1 MATNAASDIHQTLVN
16 ELEAASRKE
25 QHLRRQEATIKPQI
39 DAAKEAIKHHSIPVD
54 PIGEHSDAEFELHR
68 LKEAHAALKSQLED
82 IEDEN
87 RQKVEPEMKGLHREE
102 VALNK
107 EKDATLK
114 ELAKE
119 THRLQQLEDLVKASI
134 SKRVEAEGDSK
145 DRRIELT
152 KGNGEPKAIAKEIKD
167 MEKQNATLKKDIKQ
181 LEERIVNE
189 QFNIDSAIRQR
200 KDVDASR
207 RLIGRDMEVAKDES
221 DKTSR
226 EFHSVEE
233 KIDLLKAQYHSLA
246 TKRLEAE
253 IALKKIN
260 ESIRYA
266 KTVAALENKH
276 LEYDKR
282 LFVKKRL
289 ASDKA
294 KNIVPQMQS
303 NCQDSQASL
312 STYEKQSLQNQAI
325 LGEKKEKLHKQ
336 RLALMRNQS
345 IGNDMQKEL
354 LTSIGGV
361 EEKEMQIEKERAEE
375 KKLGKIIAVIQ
386 TQCNLVRKKASH
398 LLESID
404 DTKEKVQI
412 QNLTAQN
419 IEKMYLDTNKRRKE
433 FSALYEALK
442 SKQDSCTKIIQAS
455 EKTTSDLKSKV
466 ETLEMKL
473 DQAKRESSEKSAIL
487 SKEYNSHES
496 SVAHRAN
503 LQAETKRIKSLLRE
517 KNFLLERQCVQL
529 QKLDSRAITLEREIH
544 TSQEQNR
551 KASAAQRL
559 MEDQLND
566 RDKELSRSSERSS
579 LYRDTLEQSEAAI
592 KERKDYIRAQ
602 TLQCADLRRKVEAT
616 KRTMPDAQ
624 LYHDRISSLESD
636 ILIERKNIEQL
647 SLDLEDPNIRHS
659 TGTHACSNRATP
671 LEGEDLETDQLVAQI
686 NVLENRLHISQNTLL
701 EKEVELETLSLRC
714 REIEE
719 QQAKNKE
726 QVKPLIQD
734 LTTCRGRTSE
744 LSRTLISLMSEL
756 RMYQQSNI
764 ALSEDKANR
773 ERALATSK
781 TAPAENGVSP
791 SEEARRM
798 PQSKDLQENNDATS
812 LDGSITST
820 LGRPNAY
827 VPVSGGNAIPFG
839 GAHGPFQPYSAASGG
854 MRHYRA
860 PRVLTIEEI
869 EQQTNEVCA

>member
-1 MATNAASDIHQTLVN
+1 MATTTASDIHQTLTN
-16 ELEAASRKE
+16 ELEAASCKE
-25 QHLRRQEATIKPQI
+25 QHLRRQEATIKAQI
-39 DAAKEAIKHHSIPVD
+39 DGAKEAIKHDLIHTQVQSSTVDSIEGD
-54 PIGEHSDAEFELHR
+54 GDAEFELHR
-68 LKEAHAALKSQLED
+68 LKETHAALKSQLED

-87 RQKVEPEMKGLHREE
+87 RQMVDPEMKRLHRQE

-107 EKDATLK
+107 ENDATLK

-134 SKRVEAEGDSK
+134 SERVEAEGKSK

-152 KGNGEPKAIAKEIKD
+152 KGNDEPKAVAKQIKD
-167 MEKQNATLKKDIKQ
+167 TEKQSARLRKDMKQ

-189 QFNIDSAIRQR
+189 EFNIDNAIRQR

-207 RLIGRDMEVAKDES
+207 RLIGGDIEASTDETDAKE
-221 DKTSR
+221 R
-226 EFHSVEE
+226 EFHNLEE
-233 KIDLLKAQYHSLA
+233 KVDLLKAQYHSLA
-246 TKRLEAE
+246 TKRLEGE
-253 IALKKIN
+253 IALKKTN
-260 ESIRYA
+260 ESIRHA
-266 KTVAALENKH
+266 KTVAALENKQ

-312 STYEKQSLQNQAI
+312 SAYEKQSLLNQAI
-325 LGEKKEKLHKQ
+325 LDEKKEKLHMQ

-345 IGNDMQKEL
+345 IGSDVQKEL
-354 LTSIGGV
+354 LTSIDGI
-361 EEKEMQIEKERAEE
+361 EEKEMQIEKGRAEE
-375 KKLGKIIAVIQ
+375 KKLGKIIAVIR
-386 TQCNLVRKKASH
+386 TQCNLVRKKASQ

-412 QNLTAQN
+412 QNLTAHN
-419 IEKMYLDTNKRRKE
+419 IEKMYLETNKRRKE
-433 FSALYEALK
+433 LSALYEALK
-442 SKQDSCTKIIQAS
+442 SKQEACTKIIQAS
-455 EKTTSDLKSKV
+455 EKATSDLKSKV

-487 SKEYNSHES
+487 SKEYDAHES

-503 LQAETKRIKSLLRE
+503 LQAEQNRIKSLLRE
-517 KNFLLERQCVQL
+517 KNFLSERQCVQL
-529 QKLDSRAITLEREIH
+529 KKLDSRASTLEREIH

-559 MEDQLND
+559 MLEQLND
-566 RDKELSRSSERSS
+566 RDQELSRWSERSS
-579 LYRDTLEQSEAAI
+579 LYRETLEHNEAAI

-602 TLQCADLRRKVEAT
+602 TLQCADLRRTVEAT
-616 KRTMPDAQ
+616 KRTMPDAH
-624 LYHDRISSLESD
+624 LYQDRISSLESD

-647 SLDLEDPNIRHS
+647 SLDLEDPNISLS
-659 TGTHACSNRATP
+659 TGTRARTNRATP
-671 LEGEDLETDQLVAQI
+671 LEAQI
-686 NVLENRLHISQNTLL
+686 NVLENRLHISQNRLL

-714 REIEE
+714 REMEE

-734 LTTCRGRTSE
+734 LVTCRGQGSE

-764 ALSEDKANR
+764 ALSEEKTAQ
-773 ERALATSK
+773 ERALATSDRASAANGE
-781 TAPAENGVSP
+781 APSK
-791 SEEARRM
+791 EARRIRQM
-798 PQSKDLQENNDATS
+798 KDSQENNDANS
-812 LDGSITST
+812 LDCSIIPTST

-827 VPVSGGNAIPFG
+827 LPFSGGKAIPFG

-854 MRHYRA
+854 MRHFRA

-869 EQQTNEVCA
+869 EQQANEVRA